1 MKIKKKK
8 RPEARLARSCPFVLD
23 LGTNRLL
30 HASHASSFDL
40 ADAFDWQTAN
50 QPTVFWRSNV
60 DQLPTS
66 NQASE

>member
-8 RPEARLARSCPFVLD
+8 RPEARLARSSPFVL
-23 LGTNRLL
+23 
-30 HASHASSFDL
+30 DL